1 MDNFGLRLRQ
11 HREQARDPTKKN
23 RRLSQQRLGEL
34 LGQVRGDDG
43 VSGATISNWELDN
56 AKIDKDD
63 RQTLTTLI
71 QILYECHG
79 LHSLDEAN
87 TLLHAGNYR
96 ALDGSEQQR
105 LFPNEPA
112 PLAPT
117 SPTRLQEESL
127 PAGTNRQLFVTLW
140 RELRT
145 RPGFPEQIII
155 TPLHH
160 WTPHKVFWTTIW
172 LGLWLLTWFLTLPL
186 LHWPPAGDN
195 DAQTAATLHLI
206 GSNLI
211 PLLTGLL
218 FALKH
223 RSSPLPHTTPRQFA
237 FFAWLGALAGFT
249 FGYASLS
256 LLRLVAYYLG
266 LANIPPLLA
275 GLAALWLIICTVIT
289 AQQLPPHV
297 HHTFGSLRITEGDVA
312 LLLLLSLPGLALGL
326 TFATIYPWLLTPT
339 TGTTVILS
347 ATMLISAIHLW
358 QPRQLNILLP
368 VLASLLIGI
377 FFINTQA
384 GPLTLALTSGS
395 IAVTATTILRKE
407 LHATLAGV
415 SLALGTALV
424 AAWLWPHQ
432 PIIASMLTLIVLALW
447 LWQGQQLLR
456 LPASLWLTILAAG
469 VTIILVARYDWPEY
483 ETALLFAGAITL
495 LLLTDTIRHKRQRKK
510 QHDPK
515 TQKTA

>member
-1 MDNFGLRLRQ
+1 M
-11 HREQARDPTKKN
+11 
-23 RRLSQQRLGEL
+23 
-34 LGQVRGDDG
+34 
-43 VSGATISNWELDN
+43 
-56 AKIDKDD
+56 
-63 RQTLTTLI
+63 
-71 QILYECHG
+71 
-79 LHSLDEAN
+79 
-87 TLLHAGNYR
+87 
-96 ALDGSEQQR
+96 
-105 LFPNEPA
+105 
-112 PLAPT
+112 
-117 SPTRLQEESL
+117 
-127 PAGTNRQLFVTLW
+127 
-140 RELRT
+140 
-145 RPGFPEQIII
+145 
-155 TPLHH
+155 
-160 WTPHKVFWTTIW
+160 
-172 LGLWLLTWFLTLPL
+172 
-186 LHWPPAGDN
+186 
-195 DAQTAATLHLI
+195 
-206 GSNLI
+206 
-211 PLLTGLL
+211 
-218 FALKH
+218 
-223 RSSPLPHTTPRQFA
+223 
-237 FFAWLGALAGFT
+237 GALAGFT